1 MPLLCLSH
9 IVRNVKDL
17 LHSTLYT
24 VRGQSP
30 NWRSVILVEIAMDPD
45 LKVSKLIV
53 SNIVSWDL
61 FNRRIIIISQFS
73 CEETAQEAQILSKQ
87 FQSHRLFT

>member
-1 MPLLCLSH
+1 M
-9 IVRNVKDL
+9 RNVKDL

-30 NWRSVILVEIAMDPD
+30 NWRSVILVKVAVDLD
-45 LKVSKLIV
+45 LKEFEFIV
-53 SNIVSWDL
+53 SHSVSQDL

-73 CEETAQEAQILSKQ
+73 HEETPQEAQMLTKQ